1 MKRKLI
7 ALCVSSVLVG
17 TGIIFNMNQD
27 VSAPT
32 VEKFTEDTS
41 ASVSKHDTKVSKH
54 ENVDKD
60 EKSIAASTNRKA
72 ETKKSKNEESSTE
85 KSESQNSSSKQTSTS
100 KSETKASVSSESKKQ
115 TSKKEGS
122 SKSSS
127 GSDQKTSTSNSSN
140 ASSKSNN
147 VVVSQPVEK
156 PNESKQEPAVE
167 STPTPEPTRP
177 SYACPGGV
185 NPDVSCDVILDT
197 NFYYATYGSQ
207 AEADA
212 AGMYYLDEVMY
223 IGDIE
228 ITNYSV
234 QPVYRNDYSIA
245 YYGLNLWSNGTLI
258 Q

>member
-17 TGIIFNMNQD
+17 SGIIFNMNQD
-27 VSAPT
+27 VSVPT

-41 ASVSKHDTKVSKH
+41 ANVSKHK
-54 ENVDKD
+54 NVG
-60 EKSIAASTNRKA
+60 
-72 ETKKSKNEESSTE
+72 KNEESSEVTQPK
-85 KSESQNSSSKQTSTS
+85 KSESEKLENKGKSTEKNESQKSSSKQTSTS
-100 KSETKASVSSESKKQ
+100 KSETTASVSSESKKQ
-115 TSKKEGS
+115 NSKKEGS

-147 VVVSQPVEK
+147 DVVSQPVEK

-185 NPDVSCDVILDT
+185 NPDVSCDVILDA

-234 QPVYRNDYSIA
+234 QPVYRNDHSIA
-245 YYGLNLWSNGTLI
+245 YYGLNLWSNGSLI

>member
-1 MKRKLI
+1 MKRQLI
-7 ALCVSSVLVG
+7 ALCISSVLVG
-17 TGIIFNMNQD
+17 TGIVFNMNQD
-27 VSAPT
+27 VSIPT

-41 ASVSKHDTKVSKH
+41 LSVSKHEATVSEH

-60 EKSIAASTNRKA
+60 EK
-72 ETKKSKNEESSTE
+72 
-85 KSESQNSSSKQTSTS
+85 TSTRDTIKKTES
-100 KSETKASVSSESKKQ
+100 KEEKQKEKVTVKNVFKTTSVSSEGKKQ
-115 TSKKEGS
+115 NSKKES
-122 SKSSS
+122 STKSSS
-127 GSDQKTSTSNSSN
+127 GSDQKVSTSNSSN
-140 ASSKSNN
+140 TSDKSNTD
-147 VVVSQPVEK
+147 VVSQPIEK
-156 PNESKQEPAVE
+156 PSESKQEPVVE
-167 STPTPEPTRP
+167 PTPTPEPSRP

-197 NFYYATYGSQ
+197 NFYFASYGSQ

-234 QPVYRNDYSIA
+234 QPVYRNDHSIA
-245 YYGLNLWSNGTLI
+245 YYGLNLWSNGNLI

>member
-27 VSAPT
+27 VSVPT

-41 ASVSKHDTKVSKH
+41 ASVSKY
-54 ENVDKD
+54 ENVYKD

-72 ETKKSKNEESSTE
+72 ETKESKNEESSTE
-85 KSESQNSSSKQTSTS
+85 KNESQKASSKQTSTS
-100 KSETKASVSSESKKQ
+100 KSETTASVSSESKKQ
-115 TSKKEGS
+115 NSKKEGS

-127 GSDQKTSTSNSSN
+127 SSDKESSTSSSSN
-140 ASSKSNN
+140 ASSKLNN
-147 VVVSQPVEK
+147 DLVNQPVEK

-185 NPDVSCDVILDT
+185 NPDASCDVILDT

-207 AEADA
+207 VEADA

-234 QPVYRNDYSIA
+234 QPVYRNDHSIA

>member
-1 MKRKLI
+1 MYLEVKSMKTKLI
-7 ALCVSSVLVG
+7 AFCVSSVLVG
-17 TGIIFNMNQD
+17 SGIVFNMNQD
-27 VSAPT
+27 VSVPT

-41 ASVSKHDTKVSKH
+41 LSVSKHEAIVSEH

-60 EKSIAASTNRKA
+60 EKTGAGDTM
-72 ETKKSKNEESSTE
+72 KKPESKEEKQKEKVTG
-85 KSESQNSSSKQTSTS
+85 KSESKTT
-100 KSETKASVSSESKKQ
+100 SVSSEGKKQ
-115 TSKKEGS
+115 NSKKES
-122 SKSSS
+122 STKSSS
-127 GSDQKTSTSNSSN
+127 GSDQKASTSSSSN
-140 ASSKSNN
+140 TSDKSNN

-156 PNESKQEPAVE
+156 PNESKQEPVVE
-167 STPTPEPTRP
+167 PTPTPEPARP

-197 NFYYATYGSQ
+197 NFYFATYGSQ

-223 IGDIE
+223 IGEIE

-234 QPVYRNDYSIA
+234 QPVYRNDHSIA
-245 YYGLNLWSNGTLI
+245 YYGLNLWSNGNLV

>member
-17 TGIIFNMNQD
+17 NGIIFNMNQD
-27 VSAPT
+27 VSVPT

-41 ASVSKHDTKVSKH
+41 ASVSKH

-60 EKSIAASTNRKA
+60 ETSIAASANRKA
-72 ETKKSKNEESSTE
+72 ETKGSKNEESSTE
-85 KSESQNSSSKQTSTS
+85 KNESQKSLSKQTSTS
-100 KSETKASVSSESKKQ
+100 KSETTASVSSESKKQ
-115 TSKKEGS
+115 NSKKEGS

-147 VVVSQPVEK
+147 DVVSQPVEK

-185 NPDVSCDVILDT
+185 NPDVSCDVILDA

-234 QPVYRNDYSIA
+234 QPVYRNDHSIA

>member
-1 MKRKLI
+1 MKRQLI
-7 ALCVSSVLVG
+7 ALCISSILVG
-17 TGIIFNMNQD
+17 SGIVFNMNQD
-27 VSAPT
+27 VSIPT

-41 ASVSKHDTKVSKH
+41 TSVSKHETTVSEY

-60 EKSIAASTNRKA
+60 EKTSTGD
-72 ETKKSKNEESSTE
+72 TIKKTESKEEKQKE
-85 KSESQNSSSKQTSTS
+85 KLTS
-100 KSETKASVSSESKKQ
+100 KSESKTTSVSSEGKKQ
-115 TSKKEGS
+115 NYKKES
-122 SKSSS
+122 STKRSFD
-127 GSDQKTSTSNSSN
+127 SDQKASTSNSSN
-140 ASSKSNN
+140 TSDKSNTD
-147 VVVSQPVEK
+147 VVSQPVEK
-156 PNESKQEPAVE
+156 PSESKQEPVVE
-167 STPTPEPTRP
+167 PTPTPEPARP

-197 NFYYATYGSQ
+197 NFYFATYGSQ

-234 QPVYRNDYSIA
+234 QPVYRNDHSVA
-245 YYGLNLWSNGTLI
+245 YYGLNFWSNGNLI